1 MKKLVL
7 AVFAVLTVIILP
19 AGAAEALPE
28 GVKMAGGK
36 YFVYDFDAAPDSTG
50 KIAPVA
56 IFNVIQTPNNVALN
70 KQWLISQSKR
80 DSTVIEKKGTKFFWQ
95 GLLPKSRESKKLLV
109 RKFYGADTVKFD
121 WQEIPGQEK
130 TPAWLITAIALLFV
144 APLLSGLSFRIKNNN
159 VVAAVA
165 MAAVAMAAVAMA
177 AVVAAVAAVAA
188 MVAAMAAAVAMAA
201 AALAAAAL
209 AAMAVEKDLKIS
221 ASFLLISVALSAIS
235 IAIMFGLWPCLFIL
249 VIEALIFLTAR
260 YLKLGLAK

>member
-165 MAAVAMAAVAMA
+165 MAAVAMAAV
-177 AVVAAVAAVAA
+177 VAAVAAVAA
-188 MVAAMAAAVAMAA
+188 MVAAMAAAVAM
-201 AALAAAAL
+201 AAAAL

>member
-165 MAAVAMAAVAMA
+165 MAAVAMAAV
-177 AVVAAVAAVAA
+177 VAAVAAVAA